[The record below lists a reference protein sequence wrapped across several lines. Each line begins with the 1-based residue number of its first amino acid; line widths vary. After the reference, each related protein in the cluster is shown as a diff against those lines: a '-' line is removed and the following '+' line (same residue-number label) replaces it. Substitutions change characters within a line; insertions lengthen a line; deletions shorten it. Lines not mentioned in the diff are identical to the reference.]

1 VALTRELRNGI
12 GISAL
17 IIAAD
22 QASKW
27 WITEVVMQPP
37 QVIPVTSFFNIV
49 LGFNRGVS
57 FGIFD
62 SDSQVGRWLL
72 VFLALAISAA
82 LVVWMTRATSW
93 WVIAALGLIVG
104 GALGNVIDRALIG
117 AVVDFLDFHW
127 AGHHWPAFN
136 IADSAISTGAVVLIA
151 DSLFVGDGKD

>member
-1 VALTRELRNGI
+1 MTLTRELRNGL
-12 GISAL
+12 GLSAA

-62 SDSQVGRWLL
+62 SGSQIARWFL
-72 VFLALAISAA
+72 VVLALAISAV
-82 LVVWMTRATSW
+82 LVVWMTRTATW
-93 WVIAALGLIVG
+93 WVLAALGLIVG

-117 AVVDFLDFHW
+117 AVIDFLDFHW

-136 IADSAISTGAVVLIA
+136 IADSAIVIGAAVLIA

>member
-1 VALTRELRNGI
+1 MTLNRELRNGL
-12 GISAL
+12 GLSAV

-62 SDSQVGRWLL
+62 NGSQIARWLL
-72 VFLALAISAA
+72 VILALAISAA
-82 LVVWMTRATSW
+82 LVVWMTRAATW
-93 WVIAALGLIVG
+93 WVVAALGLIVG

-117 AVVDFLDFHW
+117 AVVDFLDFYW
-127 AGHHWPAFN
+127 AEYHWPAFN
-136 IADSAISTGAVVLIA
+136 IADSAIFAGAAVLIA